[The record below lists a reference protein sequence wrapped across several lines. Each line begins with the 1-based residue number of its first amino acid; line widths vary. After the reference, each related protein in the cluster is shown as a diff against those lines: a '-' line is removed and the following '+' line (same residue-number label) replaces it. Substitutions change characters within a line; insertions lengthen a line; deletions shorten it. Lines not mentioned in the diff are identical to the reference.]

1 MNLTPHFTLE
11 ELTYTSNKN
20 YAESNKKSAMFV
32 FEHVYKLAL
41 FAEQVRVIL
50 NVPMTITSGF
60 RCAGLNEAI
69 GGSSTSQHVKAEAID
84 FIPGKGMT
92 IDEAFDIIRK
102 SNLVYGQLIKER
114 SGSKQW
120 IHVSMGYKQQALTYL
135 DGKYQNI

>member
-11 ELTYTSNKN
+11 ELSYTSYKSF
-20 YAESNKKSAMFV
+20 AEINIKSARMI
-32 FEHVYKLAL
+32 FEHIYKLAL
-41 FAEQVRVIL
+41 FAEQVRAIIK
-50 NVPMTITSGF
+50 VPMTITSGF
-60 RCAGLNEAI
+60 RCGGLNEVL
-69 GGSSTSQHVKAEAID
+69 GGSDTSQHVKAEAID

-102 SNLVYGQLIKER
+102 SNLVYGQLIKEQ